1 MTEEQLVDGCLKN
14 DALAQKML
22 YERYSSKMMGVCTR
36 YADRF
41 SEAEDILQDVFIKIH
56 EHSHQLSDEDK
67 LTSWVYQITRNT
79 LIDFHRKKGV
89 LLTEYIG
96 EEPLVH
102 QNMEA
107 NPQFVN
113 CLMPFVKEFQ
123 ISIEMLWRKQFMETF
138 RKRIMPRS

>member
-1 MTEEQLVDGCLKN
+1 MTTEVIWAN
-14 DALAQKML
+14 F
-22 YERYSSKMMGVCTR
+22 SSKLLGFIKARV
-36 YADRF
+36 D
-41 SEAEDILQDVFIKIH
+41 SSGNAEDILQDVFIKIH